1 MYINFGFAKN
11 SSTYVIEL
19 NGERK
24 FSREISYTTLSSF
37 MIKIVES
44 IDDTYISE
52 LTAQTNYKEQS
63 YFINVFNDNLKF

>member
-24 FSREISYTTLSSF
+24 FGREISYTTLSSF